1 MRLDFTDFLSFFSSG
16 TGLTPEGTVNGR
28 NRPMGVL
35 FKERNI
41 RLLVIAGLWLVT
53 SIWPGGETLGQDFAS
68 VASDKNDL
76 IQAKVHRLII
86 DPRSQQPVVI
96 LSDALEDKGLYIW
109 ISAFEANAIHSEMNG
124 IEHFRPLTHDLLER
138 VIEKAGLRI
147 ERVIVTHIQKG
158 VYYATLVIKEGS
170 SVIEIDAR
178 PSDSIVM
185 ALKFNAPIFVSER
198 LFKEASV
205 LLREKGKVEE
215 SYGVTLQDLTPSLAE
230 AFYFESTHGVLVS
243 DVKKESRAER
253 DGLER
258 GDIIVEVGG
267 RAVDGVSPMR
277 NALKQI
283 KDPVE
288 ARIFRKGQLISVTIR
303 PN

>member
-1 MRLDFTDFLSFFSSG
+1 
-16 TGLTPEGTVNGR
+16 
-28 NRPMGVL
+28 MGVL
-35 FKERNI
+35 YKEGYI
-41 RLLVIAGLWLVT
+41 KLLVIAGIWSFM
-53 SIWPGGETLGQDFAS
+53 SIWPGGETLGKDFSPIAS
-68 VASDKNDL
+68 EKDNL

-86 DPRSQQPVVI
+86 DPGSQQPVVI
-96 LSDALEDKGLYIW
+96 LSDALEERGLFIW
-109 ISAFEANAIHSEMNG
+109 ISAFEANAIHSEING
-124 IEHFRPLTHDLLER
+124 LEHFRPLTHDLLER
-138 VIEKAGLRI
+138 IIKKADLRI

-170 SVIEIDAR
+170 SDIEIDAR

-205 LLREKGKVEE
+205 LLRGKEE
-215 SYGVTLQDLTPSLAE
+215 AEERYGLTLQDLTPSLAE
-230 AFYFESTHGVLVS
+230 AFDFESTHGVLVS
-243 DVKKESRAER
+243 GVKKQSRAER

-267 RAVDGVSPMR
+267 RAVDNVNSMR
-277 NALKQI
+277 SALTGSEAS
-283 KDPVE
+283 VE
-288 ARIFRKGQLISVTIR
+288 TRIFRKGQLISVTIH

>member
-1 MRLDFTDFLSFFSSG
+1 MEILLSKRAMRL
-16 TGLTPEGTVNGR
+16 
-28 NRPMGVL
+28 L
-35 FKERNI
+35 F
-41 RLLVIAGLWLVT
+41 IAGLCLAT
-53 SIWPGGETLGQDFAS
+53 LIWPGGETLGEDFIS

-86 DPRSQQPVVI
+86 DPGSQQPVVI
-96 LSDALEDKGLYIW
+96 LSDALEERGLFIW

-138 VIEKAGLRI
+138 VIERANLRI

-170 SVIEIDAR
+170 SDIEIDAR

-185 ALKFNAPIFVSER
+185 ALKFKAPIFVSKK

-205 LLREKGKVEE
+205 LLRDKGRVEE
-215 SYGVTLQDLTPSLAE
+215 RYGLTLQDLTPSLAE
-230 AFYFESTHGVLVS
+230 AFYFESTRGVLVS
-243 DVKKESRAER
+243 DVRETSRAEK
-253 DGLER
+253 DGIQR

-267 RAVDGVSPMR
+267 RAVEDVTSMR
-277 NALKQI
+277 KAFTEI

-288 ARIFRKGQLISVTIR
+288 ARIFRKGQLISVTLH

>member
-1 MRLDFTDFLSFFSSG
+1 MGILLR
-16 TGLTPEGTVNGR
+16 ERTVILLITAGI
-28 NRPMGVL
+28 L
-35 FKERNI
+35 F
-41 RLLVIAGLWLVT
+41 GMF
-53 SIWPGGETLGQDFAS
+53 IWPSDETLGGEFTS
-68 VASDKNDL
+68 VASEKNDL

-86 DPRSQQPVVI
+86 DPGSQQPVVI
-96 LSDALEDKGLYIW
+96 LSDALEERGLFIW
-109 ISAFEANAIHSEMNG
+109 ISAFEANAIHSEMSG

-138 VIEKAGLRI
+138 VIKKANLKI

-170 SVIEIDAR
+170 SDIEIDAR

-205 LLREKGKVEE
+205 LLREKEKVEE
-215 SYGVTLQDLTPSLAE
+215 RYGLTLQDLTPSLAE
-230 AFYFESTHGVLVS
+230 AFSFESTLGVLVS
-243 DVKKESRAER
+243 DVKQKSRAER

-258 GDIIVEVGG
+258 GDIVVEVGG
-267 RAVDGVSPMR
+267 RAVDGVNAMR
-277 NALKQI
+277 SALTESEAS
-283 KDPVE
+283 VE
-288 ARIFRKGQLISVTIR
+288 ARIFRKGQLISVTIH

>member
-1 MRLDFTDFLSFFSSG
+1 M
-16 TGLTPEGTVNGR
+16 EI
-28 NRPMGVL
+28 VL
-35 FKERNI
+35 RDRMI
-41 RLLVIAGLWLVT
+41 RLLVTAGLLLAT
-53 SIWPGGETLGQDFAS
+53 SMWSGGETLGEDFSSIAS
-68 VASDKNDL
+68 EKDDL
-76 IQAKVHRLII
+76 IQAKVYRLII
-86 DPRSQQPVVI
+86 DPGSQQPVVI
-96 LSDALEDKGLYIW
+96 LSDALEERGLFIW

-124 IEHFRPLTHDLLER
+124 MEHFRPLTHDLLER
-138 VIEKAGLRI
+138 IIKKADLRV

-170 SVIEIDAR
+170 TDIEIDAR

-205 LLREKGKVEE
+205 LLREKEKVEE
-215 SYGVTLQDLTPSLAE
+215 GYGLTLQDLTPSLAD
-230 AFYFESTHGVLVS
+230 AFDFESTHGVLVS
-243 DVKKESRAER
+243 GVKKQSRAER

-267 RAVDGVSPMR
+267 RAVDNVNSMR
-277 NALKQI
+277 GALTESEAS
-283 KDPVE
+283 VE
-288 ARIFRKGQLISVTIR
+288 SRIFRKGQLISLTIH

>member
-1 MRLDFTDFLSFFSSG
+1 MR
-16 TGLTPEGTVNGR
+16 
-28 NRPMGVL
+28 VL
-35 FKERNI
+35 FKKGNK
-41 RLLVIAGLWLVT
+41 RLLVTAGLWLAT
-53 SIWPGGETLGQDFAS
+53 SIWPAGETLGEDFTY
-68 VASDKNDL
+68 VASDKNHL

-86 DPRSQQPVVI
+86 DPESQQPVVI
-96 LSDALEDKGLYIW
+96 LSDALEERGLFIW
-109 ISAFEANAIHSEMNG
+109 ISHFEANAIHSEMNG
-124 IEHFRPLTHDLLER
+124 IDHFRPLTHDLLER
-138 VIEKAGLRI
+138 VIKKANLRI

-205 LLREKGKVEE
+205 LLRDKGTVEE
-215 SYGVTLQDLTPSLAE
+215 LYGLTLQDLTPSLAK
-230 AFYFESTHGVLVS
+230 AFSFGSTHGVLIS
-243 DVKKESRAER
+243 DVKKQTRAEQ

-267 RAVDGVSPMR
+267 RAVDRVNLMR
-277 NALKQI
+277 SVLKESEAS
-283 KDPVE
+283 VE
-288 ARIFRKGQLISVTIR
+288 ARIFRKGQLISVTIHPSKIEKEGR
-303 PN
+303 ITLNSYLADRASQRF

>member
-1 MRLDFTDFLSFFSSG
+1 
-16 TGLTPEGTVNGR
+16 
-28 NRPMGVL
+28 MGVL
-35 FKERNI
+35 FKERDM
-41 RLLVIAGLWLVT
+41 RLLAIAGLWLAMW
-53 SIWPGGETLGQDFAS
+53 IWLGGETLGQEFTS
-68 VASDKNDL
+68 VASDKDDL

-86 DPRSQQPVVI
+86 DPGSQQPVVI
-96 LSDALEDKGLYIW
+96 LSDALEERGLFIW

-138 VIEKAGLRI
+138 VIKRANLRI

-170 SVIEIDAR
+170 SDIEIDAR

-185 ALKFNAPIFVSER
+185 ALKFDAPIFVSER

-205 LLREKGKVEE
+205 LLREKGRVEE
-215 SYGVTLQDLTPSLAE
+215 RYGLTLQDLTPSLAE
-230 AFYFESTHGVLVS
+230 AFYFESTRGVLVS
-243 DVKKESRAER
+243 DVKKQSRAER

-267 RAVDGVSPMR
+267 RAVDGVNSMR
-277 NALKQI
+277 SALKNS
-283 KDPVE
+283 E
-288 ARIFRKGQLISVTIR
+288 ASVKVRIFRKGQLISVTIH

>member
-1 MRLDFTDFLSFFSSG
+1 
-16 TGLTPEGTVNGR
+16 
-28 NRPMGVL
+28 MGVL
-35 FKERNI
+35 YKEGYI
-41 RLLVIAGLWLVT
+41 KLLVIAGIW
-53 SIWPGGETLGQDFAS
+53 SFMFIWPSGETWGGELTS
-68 VASDKNDL
+68 VASEKNDL

-86 DPRSQQPVVI
+86 DPGSQQPVVI
-96 LSDALEDKGLYIW
+96 LSDALEERGLFIW
-109 ISAFEANAIHSEMNG
+109 ISAFEANAIHSEMSG

-138 VIEKAGLRI
+138 VIKKANLRV

-170 SVIEIDAR
+170 SDIEIDAR

-205 LLREKGKVEE
+205 LLREKEKVEDR
-215 SYGVTLQDLTPSLAE
+215 YGLTLQDLTPSLAE

-243 DVKKESRAER
+243 DVKKQSRAER

-267 RAVDGVSPMR
+267 RAIDGLNSMR
-277 NALKQI
+277 SVLMESKAS
-283 KDPVE
+283 VE
-288 ARIFRKGQLISVTIR
+288 ARIFRKGQLISVTIH

>member
-1 MRLDFTDFLSFFSSG
+1 
-16 TGLTPEGTVNGR
+16 
-28 NRPMGVL
+28 MGVL
-35 FKERNI
+35 FKKGNK
-41 RLLVIAGLWLVT
+41 RLLVTAGLWLAT
-53 SIWPGGETLGQDFAS
+53 SIWPAGETLGEDFTS
-68 VASDKNDL
+68 VASDKNHL

-86 DPRSQQPVVI
+86 DPGSQQPVVI
-96 LSDALEDKGLYIW
+96 LSDALEERGLFIW
-109 ISAFEANAIHSEMNG
+109 ISPFEANAIHSEMSG

-138 VIEKAGLRI
+138 VIEKANLRI

-170 SVIEIDAR
+170 SDIEIDAR

-205 LLREKGKVEE
+205 LLRDKGTVEE
-215 SYGVTLQDLTPSLAE
+215 LYGLTLQDLTPSLAK
-230 AFYFESTHGVLVS
+230 AFSFGSTHGVLIS
-243 DVKKESRAER
+243 DVKKQTRAEQ

-267 RAVDGVSPMR
+267 RAVDRVNLMR
-277 NALKQI
+277 SVLKESEAS
-283 KDPVE
+283 VE
-288 ARIFRKGQLISVTIR
+288 ARIFRKGQLISVTIH
-303 PN
+303 PK